1 MRGPQTWMIW
11 LLRHLNRRGITLTTG
26 FQCFLAGGISALCA
40 LVTLF
45 FLGRGTTEDW
55 PVEILALITLATLG
69 VGLAMML
76 SGYLIIMTLRL
87 GRFLLEGREE
97 TGSASSQ
104 NCP

>member
-40 LVTLF
+40 LVTLYC
-45 FLGRGTTEDW
+45 LGRGTPDAW
-55 PVEILALITLATLG
+55 PIEILALITLTTLG
-69 VGLAMML
+69 VGLVMML

-87 GRFLLEGREE
+87 GRFLLEGNEE
-97 TGSASSQ
+97 AGTTSSQ